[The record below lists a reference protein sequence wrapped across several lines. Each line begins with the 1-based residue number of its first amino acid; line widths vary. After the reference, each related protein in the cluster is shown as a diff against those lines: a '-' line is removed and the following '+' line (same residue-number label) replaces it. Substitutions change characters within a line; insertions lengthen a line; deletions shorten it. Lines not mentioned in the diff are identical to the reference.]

1 MSRLSIL
8 TEKEQQTF
16 EQPPILSPDIRAI
29 CFALTPELDSQ
40 IQRLR
45 TPTNQVG
52 FLLQYGYFKV
62 CGRFFSIS
70 RLTEENAEYACHLLG
85 IDRAEVNLS
94 VYKERI
100 LALHQKNILSLLDYT
115 PFDNNAYEG
124 IKKEITRQFS
134 QHIEP
139 KAVFLQTL
147 EILKQQKI
155 ECPSYHRLA
164 ELITLVYAQS
174 EDDLLLKVEKQLTPD
189 NKTLLKNLIL
199 ENNSTKLTILNQFK
213 LLSHSTKPKAIQAS
227 LEVFKQIKNYFL
239 STHPIIET
247 LNLSTASSTYYA
259 KWVNKAQC
267 SQLKQ
272 FPNRSKLYLHLLAF
286 IQYQFYS
293 RQDYYVDILLK
304 SVQAAKNMANKKLM
318 ETDKVTRHQRQKAT
332 QHLAISHRGYRN
344 IVDEIHKVV
353 QSPLLT
359 DTGKVQKIRE
369 ILDEHEKEKNKVHEE
384 ETATF
389 EQIVETII
397 KNNDYYDVLEKC
409 SISLQRRISDII
421 KVLTFHSDTS
431 DSVLIRAI
439 EHFRKNEGDV
449 TSRSPTD
456 FLEKEEKTA
465 VLGENKKLR
474 VSLYKILLFIHVA
487 EAIKSGRLNLAYSF
501 RYLSIKDYL
510 IDEVRW
516 KSQRDDLLKM
526 AGLSGF
532 SNFTEVMNT
541 LKERLDQKY
550 QTVNERF
557 IEKKN
562 PYLLKNKKNN
572 FYTITPALENKDT
585 EYIGALLEQVGY
597 VPLLQILSDIDKI
610 IPFISFFKHL
620 SVKHVKQRPSNET
633 YLAGIMSLG
642 CNIGL
647 RKMAQ
652 ISVGVNEHTLLN
664 TVTWYF
670 DLKNI
675 QAANQQIIRL
685 INQLTLSSAF
695 VQDNGE
701 IHSSSDGRKVNVG
714 VDSLMANCSF
724 KYFGKNQ
731 GVSVYTFIDDRQAL
745 FHSLVMSPTEREA
758 AYVIDGLL
766 QNEVVQTHIHST
778 DTHGF
783 TEAIFAATHFLGIA
797 FAPRIKKVGK
807 QTLYAFSS
815 KKTYEKRGYSLLPSR
830 TINQKLLE
838 KQWEDLLRFMVTIKL
853 KEVTASQLF
862 KRLSSYAKDNPLYKA
877 LKEMGRII
885 KTLFILTYFDDTKL
899 RQRIEKQLNR
909 IELSNKFSNAVFF
922 ANDREFKQAE
932 HEAQEIATA
941 CKVLIQNA
949 IVLWNYLYLSQLLA
963 NCQDQGER
971 HEIINMIKKGSIITW
986 RHINLHGEYDFRRP
1000 AANESRFD
1008 MEKILS
1014 LKLAN

>member
-1 MSRLSIL
+1 
-8 TEKEQQTF
+8 
-16 EQPPILSPDIRAI
+16 
-29 CFALTPELDSQ
+29 
-40 IQRLR
+40 
-45 TPTNQVG
+45 
-52 FLLQYGYFKV
+52 
-62 CGRFFSIS
+62 
-70 RLTEENAEYACHLLG
+70 
-85 IDRAEVNLS
+85 
-94 VYKERI
+94 
-100 LALHQKNILSLLDYT
+100 
-115 PFDNNAYEG
+115 
-124 IKKEITRQFS
+124 
-134 QHIEP
+134 
-139 KAVFLQTL
+139 
-147 EILKQQKI
+147 
-155 ECPSYHRLA
+155 
-164 ELITLVYAQS
+164 
-174 EDDLLLKVEKQLTPD
+174 
-189 NKTLLKNLIL
+189 
-199 ENNSTKLTILNQFK
+199 
-213 LLSHSTKPKAIQAS
+213 
-227 LEVFKQIKNYFL
+227 
-239 STHPIIET
+239 
-247 LNLSTASSTYYA
+247 
-259 KWVNKAQC
+259 
-267 SQLKQ
+267 
-272 FPNRSKLYLHLLAF
+272 
-286 IQYQFYS
+286 
-293 RQDYYVDILLK
+293 
-304 SVQAAKNMANKKLM
+304 
-318 ETDKVTRHQRQKAT
+318 
-332 QHLAISHRGYRN
+332 
-344 IVDEIHKVV
+344 
-353 QSPLLT
+353 
-359 DTGKVQKIRE
+359 
-369 ILDEHEKEKNKVHEE
+369 
-384 ETATF
+384 
-389 EQIVETII
+389 
-397 KNNDYYDVLEKC
+397 
-409 SISLQRRISDII
+409 
-421 KVLTFHSDTS
+421 
-431 DSVLIRAI
+431 
-439 EHFRKNEGDV
+439 
-449 TSRSPTD
+449 
-456 FLEKEEKTA
+456 
-465 VLGENKKLR
+465 
-474 VSLYKILLFIHVA
+474 
-487 EAIKSGRLNLAYSF
+487 
-501 RYLSIKDYL
+501 
-510 IDEVRW
+510 
-516 KSQRDDLLKM
+516 
-526 AGLSGF
+526 
-532 SNFTEVMNT
+532 
-541 LKERLDQKY
+541 
-550 QTVNERF
+550 
-557 IEKKN
+557 
-562 PYLLKNKKNN
+562 
-572 FYTITPALENKDT
+572 
-585 EYIGALLEQVGY
+585 
-597 VPLLQILSDIDKI
+597 
-610 IPFISFFKHL
+610 
-620 SVKHVKQRPSNET
+620 
-633 YLAGIMSLG
+633 
-642 CNIGL
+642 
-647 RKMAQ
+647 
-652 ISVGVNEHTLLN
+652 VNEHTLLN